1 MSSWIGQYLVK
12 QRNFLV
18 NKVMPMA
25 LGDSSVLTPE
35 IMAHYRNAPALPE
48 MRRANAAFPGHI
60 IGASHWL
67 GSIWDEPTAFSG
79 KPTLILWGLKNTAF
93 RRKELERWKHELSNV
108 QVHEFQNCGHFPEEE
123 VPDPLVP
130 LLQSFMGRTR

>member
-1 MSSWIGQYLVK
+1 MAIQPGPCRGNQLLDVELDRAVSRQAAQLLGQ
-12 QRNFLV
+12 Q
-18 NKVMPMA
+18 
-25 LGDSSVLTPE
+25 G
-35 IMAHYRNAPALPE
+35 
-48 MRRANAAFPGHI
+48 
-60 IGASHWL
+60 
-67 GSIWDEPTAFSG
+67 DEPTAFSG